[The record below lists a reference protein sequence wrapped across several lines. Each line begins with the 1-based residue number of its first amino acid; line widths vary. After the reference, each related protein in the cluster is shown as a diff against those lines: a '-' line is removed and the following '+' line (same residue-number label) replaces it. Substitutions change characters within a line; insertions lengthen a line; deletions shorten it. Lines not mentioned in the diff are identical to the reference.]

1 MYPSLY
7 YAFKDL
13 FGVDLPFLKMFQMFG
28 FFVAVAF
35 VAAAFV
41 WTLELKRKEK
51 EGLLKPTFTK
61 VLKGQKATTNEL
73 ITAGLIGFILGF
85 KLLFIAFDFS
95 GFLEDTQGYILST
108 RGNWLGGI
116 LFAAGFAYLKYR
128 EKEKTKLATPVWVE
142 ETVHPYQ
149 QVGNLTL
156 IAAFAGIVG
165 AKIFHNLEN
174 WDEFIADPIDALVSF
189 SGLTMYGGLI
199 LASIACIWYGKK
211 NGIKVTHL
219 IDSAAPSLM
228 LGYGV
233 GRIGCHLSGDG
244 DWGIF
249 NSAYTAT
256 PQGEIIPG
264 SQQQFQHALES
275 NQDYFVSQYGNLDNV
290 PHAAFSGPSFLPD
303 WMFGYTYPH
312 NVVKEGI
319 SLADCSG
326 SFCNQLP
333 VPVFPTPFYE
343 VIMCVILFFV
353 LWSIRKRITTPGVLF
368 SVYLILNGIERFFI
382 EKIRVN
388 TLYHLG
394 DFGFTQAE
402 LISTLLFF
410 TGVFGVWYFR
420 RTESGERRRESQ

>member
-1 MYPSLY
+1 
-7 YAFKDL
+7 
-13 FGVDLPFLKMFQMFG
+13 MFG

-35 VAAAFV
+35 IVAAYV
-41 WTLELKRKEK
+41 WTKELKRKEA
-51 EGLLKPTFTK
+51 EGLIAPTTNK
-61 VLKGQKATTNEL
+61 ILKGEKASANEL
-73 ITAGLIGFILGF
+73 ITAGIIGFILGF
-85 KLLFIAFDFS
+85 KVLHIAMNFS
-95 GFLEDTQGYILST
+95 AFLEDTQGFILST
-108 RGNWLGGI
+108 EGNLLGG
-116 LFAAGFAYLKYR
+116 LFMAAIFVYLKYR

-174 WDEFIADPIDALVSF
+174 WEEFTADPIGALVSF

-233 GRIGCHLSGDG
+233 GRMGCHLSGDG
-244 DWGIF
+244 DWGI
-249 NSAYTAT
+249 
-256 PQGEIIPG
+256 P
-264 SQQQFQHALES
+264 
-275 NQDYFVSQYGNLDNV
+275 NLN
-290 PHAAFSGPSFLPD
+290 PKPFSWMPD
-303 WMFGYTYPH
+303 WMWSYDYPH
-312 NVVKEGI
+312 NVVSEGVLI
-319 SLADCSG
+319 PGCEADKFCSH
-326 SFCNQLP
+326 LVPP
-333 VPVFPTPFYE
+333 VYPTPFYE
-343 VIMCVILFFV
+343 VVMCITLFFV
-353 LWSIRKRITTPGVLF
+353 IWGIRKRITTPGVLF
-368 SVYLILNGIERFFI
+368 SIYLILNGIERFFI

-388 TLYHLG
+388 TLYHVG

-402 LISTLLFF
+402 LISTILFF

-420 RTESGERRRESQ
+420 KVWKAETGERNL